1 MRRIAV
7 LLCLLMALT
16 ACGGEGKKAEDK
28 AAAPTTK
35 GLPTVSGDAG
45 KKPTVKAPSSAPP
58 KELKAEVLEEGDGDT
73 VKSGDLLVANYLGQT
88 WRENK
93 VFDNSYD
100 RGEASGFPI
109 GVGGVV
115 PGWDKSLVGKK
126 VGSRVLLVLPPA
138 EGYGPQGN
146 EQAGI
151 KGDDTLVFVVDIVN
165 RFGKDLTAKGSP
177 VDKVPAGLPKVSTE
191 SGKAATITLAK
202 GAKPPA
208 KPLSA
213 VVIRGNGDAID
224 AKKNLV
230 LQAVQADY
238 KSGKTTFSSYEK
250 SPVTIKA
257 DRIPGLAKALAG
269 QKLGSRV
276 VLALPS
282 GQGGQAA
289 AFALDVVG
297 MY

>member
-7 LLCLLMALT
+7 LLCLLLALT
-16 ACGGEGKKAEDK
+16 ACGGEAENADK
-28 AAAPTTK
+28 PAAPTAK
-35 GLPTVSGDAG
+35 GLPAVTGDAG
-45 KKPTVKAPSSAPP
+45 KKPTVKAPTSTPP
-58 KELKAEVLEEGDGDT
+58 KELKAEILTEGDGDT

-100 RGEASGFPI
+100 RGEPSGFPI

-138 EGYGPQGN
+138 EGYGPKGN

-151 KGDDTLVFVVDIVN
+151 KGDDTLVFVVDIIN
-165 RFGKDLTAKGSP
+165 RFGKELTAKGTA
-177 VDKVPAGLPKVSTE
+177 VNKLPAGLPKVSTD
-191 SGKAATITLAK
+191 SGKPAQITLGK
-202 GAKPPA
+202 GAKAPA

-213 VVIRGNGDAID
+213 VVIKGGGAAID
-224 AKKNLV
+224 TKKNLV

-238 KSGKTTFSSYEK
+238 KTGKTVFSSYDR
-250 SPVTIKA
+250 SPVTVKA
-257 DRIPGLAKALAG
+257 DRLPGLAEALKG
-269 QKLGSRV
+269 QKVGSRV

-282 GQGGQAA
+282 GQGGQQAA

-297 MY
+297 TY